1 MADGH
6 ERGRQPGQHNFAATD
21 LKDAQHV
28 VTPGGTHR
36 YMLRTPRGSNRKL
49 HVEHRPYDSQKEVPF
64 VVQDSPDGS
73 EDKASRA
80 KRKEVNRDKKK
91 SAFRKLDLG
100 NRENRNKQA
109 ALSMSKKRQPSAF
122 RKLDMGIKEVHN
134 KEAALSI
141 SEKPQHL
148 TQPKQAGVVQCCA
161 MLCSAMRCC
170 PGNVQPF

>member
-36 YMLRTPRGSNRKL
+36 YMLRTPRGSDRKF
-49 HVEHRPYDSQKEVPF
+49 HVAHHPYDSQKEVPF
-64 VVQDSPDGS
+64 VVQDSPNGG
-73 EDKASRA
+73 EGKASRA
-80 KRKEVNRDKKK
+80 HRKAANRDKKK
-91 SAFRKLDLG
+91 SALRKLDLWS
-100 NRENRNKQA
+100 REMHNKQA
-109 ALSMSKKRQPSAF
+109 ALSVSKKRQPSAF

-141 SEKPQHL
+141 SQEPQHL
-148 TQPKQAGVVQCCA
+148 IQPKQAGDVQCCA
-161 MLCSAMRCC
+161 MLCSAVRCC
-170 PGNVQPF
+170 AVQCSTF